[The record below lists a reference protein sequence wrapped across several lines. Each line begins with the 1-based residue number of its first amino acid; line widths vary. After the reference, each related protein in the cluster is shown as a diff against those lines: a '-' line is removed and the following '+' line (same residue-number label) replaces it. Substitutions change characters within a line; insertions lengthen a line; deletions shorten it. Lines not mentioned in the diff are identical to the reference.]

1 MIKYVNVLWSGKGFI
16 THDDCKVLKFE
27 YYENVMKITGEEDDV
42 DAWVERVG
50 GTIMPETDALE
61 YIKIYKLAGW
71 RLRLKKKYRNTKFN
85 F

>member
-61 YIKIYKLAGW
+61 YIKNIQIS
-71 RLRLKKKYRNTKFN
+71 RLETQIEEKISEY
-85 F
+85 